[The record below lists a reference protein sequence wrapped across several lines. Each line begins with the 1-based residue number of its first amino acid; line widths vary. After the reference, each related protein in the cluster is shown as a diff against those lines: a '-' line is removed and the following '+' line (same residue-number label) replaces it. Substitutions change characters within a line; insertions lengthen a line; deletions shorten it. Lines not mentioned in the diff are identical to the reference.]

1 MKKTLFL
8 FAFVLLTACLPE
20 RHKGMDDG
28 LYAELQTNKGN
39 ILLELYFEDVP
50 MTVSNFVSLAD
61 GTNKNVKPSL
71 RGNKFYNGIRFH
83 RVVKNF
89 VIQAGDKSETGS
101 GGPGYV
107 FGDEFPEDENGKLKY
122 SHDGTGILSMAN
134 PGKNANGS
142 QFFITY
148 KPTTYL
154 DRKHSVFGKI
164 VLNGKQIKA
173 LKSKNLDSSLYK
185 SAVDSLRM
193 EVMNKIEQFDTI
205 KKVDFIK
212 IGSKAKEF
220 DAAEVFDVALTKF
233 RIEAKERRAK
243 EKKAEE
249 ERYAKYLK
257 DRDEYLQK
265 NGFDKLKA
273 TATGLKVK
281 RLARTS
287 RPLIPKDKLVK
298 CHFTLCTADGKKIQ
312 STLDGG
318 TPFVFKLDD
327 ASKPLLP
334 GFKEGVAQL
343 REKEKAMLYI
353 PYEIGFGA
361 KKYGPFPAKSDLV
374 FEIEILEI
382 GK

>member
-1 MKKTLFL
+1 MKKILFL
-8 FAFVLLTACLPE
+8 FVLVLLTACLPE
-20 RHKGMDDG
+20 QYKGMDDG
-28 LYAELQTNKGN
+28 LYAEMQTNKGN

-50 MTVSNFVSLAD
+50 MTVSNFVSLAE

-71 RGNKFYNGIRFH
+71 RGNKFYNGMRFH

-89 VIQAGDKSETGS
+89 VIQAGDKTETGT

-122 SHDGTGILSMAN
+122 SHDDTGILSMVN

-148 KPTTYL
+148 RPTTYL
-154 DRKHSVFGKI
+154 DNKHSVFGKI
-164 VLNGKQIKA
+164 VLNGKQLKD
-173 LKSKNLDSSLYK
+173 LKSKNLDSIAYK
-185 SAVDSLRM
+185 TAIDSLRM
-193 EVMNKIEQFDTI
+193 HVVNQIEQFDTI
-205 KKVDFIK
+205 KKIEFIK
-212 IGSKAKEF
+212 IGSKAKAF
-220 DAAEVFDVALTKF
+220 DAAQVFNDALMQF
-233 RIEAKERRAK
+233 RSEAKERKARA
-243 EKKAEE
+243 EKVEK

-281 RLARTS
+281 KLATTS
-287 RPLIPKDKLVK
+287 RPIIPKDKLVK

-312 STLDGG
+312 STIDGG
-318 TPFVFKLDD
+318 APFIFKLDD

-343 REKEKAMLYI
+343 REKEKAMIYI

-361 KKYGPFPAKSDLV
+361 KKYGPFPAKSDLI